1 MPSGLFPDV
10 TYDTYRMKLEPGDA
24 VLFSTD
30 GIHELQNAK
39 GEDISWHMLGD
50 FWRHAREK
58 GADEALDHLFESID
72 PYAGHGQ
79 RKRRHHGC
87 GAENY
92 RLAFAFDHDFQVRRD
107 AVADRIGAHFRRA
120 VRVQRGDHVRH
131 FRIVGFSNVAF
142 RRPRRA
148 VWMRV
153 INSR

>member
-1 MPSGLFPDV
+1 MAFPLLASKAGCCSIGEGGVPSGLFPDV

-79 RKRRHHGC
+79 R
-87 GAENY
+87 N
-92 RLAFAFDHDFQVRRD
+92 DDIT
-107 AVADRIGAHFRRA
+107 AVALKITG
-120 VRVQRGDHVRH
+120 
-131 FRIVGFSNVAF
+131 
-142 RRPRRA
+142 
-148 VWMRV
+148 
-153 INSR
+153 